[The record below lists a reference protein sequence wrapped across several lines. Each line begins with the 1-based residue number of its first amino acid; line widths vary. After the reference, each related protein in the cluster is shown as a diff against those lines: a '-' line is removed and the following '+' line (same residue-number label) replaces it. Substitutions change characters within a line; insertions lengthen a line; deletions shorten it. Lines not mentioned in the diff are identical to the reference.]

1 LQFISTNRIDAMDAE
16 RLGAM
21 RRAGFRV
28 LGFGV
33 ESFSLKILEEFN
45 KSRIFPYIDSGLKE
59 ALGLGITPFLDLILT
74 SPRCG
79 LRDFAETVRRA
90 YRWLLAGCELGMYPY
105 VIPFSGAAMA
115 RDASLAPH
123 TVYTNHRIAGTTV
136 EWKQPSKILPVD
148 LTVRRAIL
156 DVEQEFQQW
165 MEFLQPVATHIP
177 SRLRSLVW
185 ITCASRALLELG
197 EDAPNRNEVLGELV
211 SRLPEADSARLNA
224 IRDFDLAMRNETRDC
239 VNA

>member
-1 LQFISTNRIDAMDAE
+1 
-16 RLGAM
+16 
-21 RRAGFRV
+21 
-28 LGFGV
+28 
-33 ESFSLKILEEFN
+33 
-45 KSRIFPYIDSGLKE
+45 
-59 ALGLGITPFLDLILT
+59 
-74 SPRCG
+74 
-79 LRDFAETVRRA
+79 
-90 YRWLLAGCELGMYPY
+90 MYPY

-148 LTVRRAIL
+148 PTVRRAIL
-156 DVEQEFQQW
+156 DVEQEFQRW
-165 MEFLQPVATHIP
+165 MEFLQPVATHVP

-185 ITCASRALLELG
+185 ITCASRALHELE
-197 EDAPNRNEVLGELV
+197 EDGPNRSEVLGELV
-211 SRLPEADSARLNA
+211 RRLPEADSATLNA